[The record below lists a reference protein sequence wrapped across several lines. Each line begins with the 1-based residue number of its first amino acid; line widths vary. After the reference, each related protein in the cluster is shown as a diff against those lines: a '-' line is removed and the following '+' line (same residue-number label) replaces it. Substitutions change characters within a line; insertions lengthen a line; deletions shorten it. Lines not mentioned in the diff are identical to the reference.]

1 MLAGN
6 RRVESGDVL
15 GARMLRDGVASTR
28 IERLD
33 EFFAS
38 FDVARRLGQI
48 IDPGERHQLEP
59 ICRMAVH
66 DACNLTNPQPA
77 TWEDYLR
84 ICEEVW

>member
-1 MLAGN
+1 MAEIGRVILD
-6 RRVESGDVL
+6 RRL
-15 GARMLRDGVASTR
+15 GSDEATALGG

-33 EFFAS
+33 EFFSS